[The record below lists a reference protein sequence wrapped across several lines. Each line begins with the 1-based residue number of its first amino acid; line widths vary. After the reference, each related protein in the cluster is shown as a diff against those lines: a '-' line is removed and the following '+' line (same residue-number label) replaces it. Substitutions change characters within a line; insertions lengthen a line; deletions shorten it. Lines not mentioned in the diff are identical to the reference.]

1 MKKDPPVGIERQK
14 LMGCEIAC
22 APIACIEELQVTL
35 LGRNETIKPHISPI
49 ERENLPDFEVD
60 QAPHSVAC
68 STIETAAFSCI
79 PCDRSIETIRR
90 TIIANK
96 TGRGLARSSDR
107 SASPKGNAPF
117 PSAVRIS

>member
-1 MKKDPPVGIERQK
+1 MKKGPPVVIERQK

-22 APIACIEELQVTL
+22 APIACIEELQVVRIVRTTL

-107 SASPKGNAPF
+107 SASPKGNAP
-117 PSAVRIS
+117 